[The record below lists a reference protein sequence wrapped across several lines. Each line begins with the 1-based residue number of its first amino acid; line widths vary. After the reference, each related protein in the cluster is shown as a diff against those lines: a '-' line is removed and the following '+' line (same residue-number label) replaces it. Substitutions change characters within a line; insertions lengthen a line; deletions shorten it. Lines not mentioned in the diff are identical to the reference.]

1 VIKLQRINLKKLV
14 KHTAFFLIK
23 PKKIIMII
31 LDMLPLKMVVVVK
44 GVLEVLAV
52 LMGQISQISL
62 RTSLVILVV
71 EAEEV
76 TKEVL
81 AIEVQI

>member
-1 VIKLQRINLKKLV
+1 VIKLPRINLKKLV
-14 KHTAFFLIK
+14 KHMVFFLIK

-44 GVLEVLAV
+44 VVLEDLEVL
-52 LMGQISQISL
+52 MEQISQIYL
-62 RTSLVILVV
+62 KTSLVILGA

-76 TKEVL
+76 IKE
-81 AIEVQI
+81 AQIIEVQI